1 MSAEEG
7 GVALRRRRGGARF
20 RVEAASGAAAAAVP
34 GQQEA
39 VVLHAVEVLHA
50 AAIRQREAGP
60 ILLPRDELRLAS
72 QRLCRR
78 HESLDPAHG
87 IHVLTRAALLNGLC
101 GDTPTRLRVLVS
113 RRSFGFFC
121 RTPFSRRRA
130 WSTPAACSRCDTQ
143 NILRTSGEGSLCRSP
158 IPPRLVGTLPSS
170 PRCLG
175 GRCDFFLSS
184 LLFQIYSGTLASPGV
199 HKQNEE
205 SRERDN
211 ASGGATYRLRPT
223 PQCTSTQRRH
233 GVNPVYH
240 QHSVGSGARE
250 H

>member
-87 IHVLTRAALLNGLC
+87 IHVLTRAALVNGLC
-101 GDTPTRLRVLVS
+101 EIPGTPTRPRVLVVS
-113 RRSFGFFC
+113 RRIFLPNAL
-121 RTPFSRRRA
+121 TSRRKHGRHLLLA
-130 WSTPAACSRCDTQ
+130 LDATHKISCGRQARVACAVLPSIR
-143 NILRTSGEGSLCRSP
+143 GS
-158 IPPRLVGTLPSS
+158 LPSS

-184 LLFQIYSGTLASPGV
+184 LLFQNYSGTLGSPGV
-199 HKQNEE
+199 HK
-205 SRERDN
+205 
-211 ASGGATYRLRPT
+211 
-223 PQCTSTQRRH
+223 
-233 GVNPVYH
+233 
-240 QHSVGSGARE
+240 
-250 H
+250 

>member
-87 IHVLTRAALLNGLC
+87 IHVLTRAALVNGLC
-101 GDTPTRLRVLVS
+101 GDTPTRLPRVLC
-113 RRSFGFFC
+113 SFAPDFFAE
-121 RTPFSRRRA
+121 RLQ
-130 WSTPAACSRCDTQ
+130 PAESMV
-143 NILRTSGEGSLCRSP
+143 LRTSGEGSLCRSP
-158 IPPRLVGTLPSS
+158 IHPRLVAILPSLTLS
-170 PRCLG
+170 RG
-175 GRCDFFLSS
+175 KVRFLSFFTAFS
-184 LLFQIYSGTLASPGV
+184 KLFW
-199 HKQNEE
+199 H
-205 SRERDN
+205 SRFTW
-211 ASGGATYRLRPT
+211 GP
-223 PQCTSTQRRH
+223 
-233 GVNPVYH
+233 
-240 QHSVGSGARE
+240 
-250 H
+250 

>member
-87 IHVLTRAALLNGLC
+87 IHVLTRAALVNGLC
-101 GDTPTRLRVLVS
+101 EIPGTPTRPRVLVVS
-113 RRSFGFFC
+113 RRIFLPNAL
-121 RTPFSRRRA
+121 TSRRTT
-130 WSTPAACSRCDTQ
+130 WLTPAACSRCDTQ

-158 IPPRLVGTLPSS
+158 IHPRLIAILPSLS
-170 PRCLG
+170 R
-175 GRCDFFLSS
+175 RQVRFLSFFTAFS
-184 LLFQIYSGTLASPGV
+184 KLFW
-199 HKQNEE
+199 H
-205 SRERDN
+205 SRFTW
-211 ASGGATYRLRPT
+211 GP
-223 PQCTSTQRRH
+223 
-233 GVNPVYH
+233 
-240 QHSVGSGARE
+240 
-250 H
+250 